1 MLERNQVALEF
12 AAIPENVGVARL
24 LVATLAG
31 QAGFTIAEVD
41 EVKLA
46 VSEAVTNAV
55 LHGYGVVG
63 GDPRGQGEFS
73 AAGDLPRQP
82 TQQVRVEVGLEGGLL
97 TISVIDQGRG
107 MEDVAWAMQP
117 AVSSDPER
125 MGMGF
130 AFMQSYMD
138 SLVVDSAPGKGTRV
152 TMTKRAG
159 GRIAQAAAN

>member
-12 AAIPENVGVARL
+12 AAIPENVGVSRL

-31 QAGFTIAEVD
+31 QAGFTIAEID

-55 LHGYGVVG
+55 IHGYGLS
-63 GDPRGQGEFS
+63 PE
-73 AAGDLPRQP
+73 
-82 TQQVRVEVGLEGGLL
+82 QQIRVEVGVEGGLL
-97 TISVIDQGRG
+97 TVVVIDHGRG

-125 MGMGF
+125 MGLGF
-130 AFMQSYMD
+130 AFMQSHMD
-138 SLVVDSAPGKGTRV
+138 SLTVDSAPGQGTRV

>member
-12 AAIPENVGVARL
+12 AAIPENVGVSRL
-24 LVATLAG
+24 MVATLAG
-31 QAGFTIAEVD
+31 QAGFTIAEID

-55 LHGYGVVG
+55 IHGYGTDG
-63 GDPRGQGEFS
+63 ARM
-73 AAGDLPRQP
+73 
-82 TQQVRVEVGLEGGLL
+82 VRVEVGLESGLL
-97 TISVIDQGRG
+97 TVVVIDQGRG

-125 MGMGF
+125 MGLGF
-130 AFMQSYMD
+130 AFMQSHMD
-138 SLVVDSAPGKGTRV
+138 SLVVDSTPGVGTRV

>member
-1 MLERNQVALEF
+1 MLERNHVALEF

-31 QAGFTIAEVD
+31 QAGFTIAEID

-55 LHGYGVVG
+55 IHGYAL
-63 GDPRGQGEFS
+63 
-73 AAGDLPRQP
+73 AAERL
-82 TQQVRVEVGLEGGLL
+82 VRVEVGVEGGLL
-97 TISVIDQGRG
+97 TVAVVDEGRG

-117 AVSSDPER
+117 AISSDPER
-125 MGMGF
+125 MGLGF
-130 AFMQSYMD
+130 AFMQSHMD
-138 SLVVDSAPGKGTRV
+138 SLVVDSTPGQGTRV

>member
-12 AAIPENVGVARL
+12 AAIPENVGVSRL

-31 QAGFTIAEVD
+31 QAGFTIAEID

-55 LHGYGVVG
+55 VHGYNVVG
-63 GDPRGQGEFS
+63 ADPREPGEFS
-73 AAGDLPRQP
+73 AAGDLRQP
-82 TQQVRVEVGLEGGLL
+82 AEKQVRVEVGVEAGLL
-97 TISVIDQGRG
+97 TVAVIDQGRG

-125 MGMGF
+125 MGLGF
-130 AFMQSYMD
+130 AFMQSHMD
-138 SLVVDSAPGKGTRV
+138 SLAVDSAPGQGTRV

>member
-12 AAIPENVGVARL
+12 AAIPENVGVSRL

-31 QAGFTIAEVD
+31 QAGFTIAEID

-55 LHGYGVVG
+55 IHGYGISS
-63 GDPRGQGEFS
+63 E
-73 AAGDLPRQP
+73 
-82 TQQVRVEVGLEGGLL
+82 QQVRVEVGIEAGVL
-97 TISVIDQGRG
+97 TVTVIDHGRG

-125 MGMGF
+125 MGLGF
-130 AFMQSYMD
+130 AFMQSHME
-138 SLVVDSAPGKGTRV
+138 SVAVDSAPGQGTRV

>member
-12 AAIPENVGVARL
+12 AAIPENVGVSRL

-31 QAGFTIAEVD
+31 QAGFTIPEVD
-41 EVKLA
+41 EVKVA

-55 LHGYGVVG
+55 VHGYGV
-63 GDPRGQGEFS
+63 S
-73 AAGDLPRQP
+73 ADSL
-82 TQQVRVEVGLEGGLL
+82 VRVEVSVEAGLL
-97 TISVIDQGRG
+97 TIVVIDQGRG
-107 MEDVAWAMQP
+107 IENVSLAMEP

-125 MGMGF
+125 MGLGF
-130 AFMQSYMD
+130 VFMQGSMD
-138 SLVVDSAPGKGTRV
+138 SLAVDSTPGKGTRV

>member
-31 QAGFTIAEVD
+31 QAGFTIAEID

-55 LHGYGVVG
+55 IHGYGLSS
-63 GDPRGQGEFS
+63 DR
-73 AAGDLPRQP
+73 L
-82 TQQVRVEVGLEGGLL
+82 VRVEVGVEGGLL
-97 TISVIDQGRG
+97 TVAVVDEGRG

-117 AVSSDPER
+117 AISSDPER
-125 MGMGF
+125 MGLGF
-130 AFMQSYMD
+130 AFMQSHMD
-138 SLVVDSAPGKGTRV
+138 SLVVDSTPGMGTRV

>member
-12 AAIPENVGVARL
+12 AAIPENVGVSRL
-24 LVATLAG
+24 MVATLAG
-31 QAGFTIAEVD
+31 QAGFTIAEID

-55 LHGYGVVG
+55 IHGYGT
-63 GDPRGQGEFS
+63 DPSR
-73 AAGDLPRQP
+73 
-82 TQQVRVEVGLEGGLL
+82 TVRVEVELDSGLL
-97 TISVIDQGRG
+97 TVVVIDAGRG

-125 MGMGF
+125 MGLGF
-130 AFMQSYMD
+130 AFMQSHMD

>member
-12 AAIPENVGVARL
+12 AAIPENVGVSRL

-31 QAGFTIAEVD
+31 QAGFTIAEID

-55 LHGYGVVG
+55 IHGYGV
-63 GDPRGQGEFS
+63 S
-73 AAGDLPRQP
+73 AEK
-82 TQQVRVEVGLEGGLL
+82 QVRVEVGVEGGLL
-97 TISVIDQGRG
+97 TVAVIDEGRG

-125 MGMGF
+125 MGLGF
-130 AFMQSYMD
+130 AFMQSHMD
-138 SLVVDSAPGKGTRV
+138 SLTVDSAAGKGTRV